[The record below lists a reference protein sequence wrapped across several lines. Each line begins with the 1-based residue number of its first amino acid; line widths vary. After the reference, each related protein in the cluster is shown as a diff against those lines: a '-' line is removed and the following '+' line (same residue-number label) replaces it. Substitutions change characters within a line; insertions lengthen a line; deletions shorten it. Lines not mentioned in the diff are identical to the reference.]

1 MSGVCRV
8 LACGRD
14 YYDILHV
21 HRSAD
26 EATIKRSYRKLA
38 LKMHPDKVQGTEEEK
53 AKAAEKFAEVG
64 HAYEV
69 LMDPKKRQVYDR
81 YGEEGLKSMGDGGG
95 GGGMDP
101 NDIFSQFFGSAFGG
115 FGFGGAQEEVEVK
128 GETVHVGLEVTLE
141 DLYNGRE
148 FKITRDKNVLKPARG
163 KRDCNCK
170 QKLVTKSIGPGMFQ
184 QFTKTECEKCDN
196 VQFVRQEDELT
207 VSLEPGMVDGQKIEF
222 FEEGEPVIDGE
233 PGDLVFV
240 VQTRPH
246 AVFKRVNT
254 HDLHMNL
261 VISLLEALVGFERQ
275 IKHLDGHMVTIA
287 HKGVVSPGDVMKL
300 KNEGMRKYDS
310 TRKGSLYVNIT
321 VSFPKS
327 MTDADKEAVKKVFGQ
342 ASWKH
347 DEL

>member
-1 MSGVCRV
+1 M
-8 LACGRD
+8 
-14 YYDILHV
+14 
-21 HRSAD
+21 
-26 EATIKRSYRKLA
+26 
-38 LKMHPDKVQGTEEEK
+38 
-53 AKAAEKFAEVG
+53 
-64 HAYEV
+64 
-69 LMDPKKRQVYDR
+69 
-81 YGEEGLKSMGDGGG
+81 
-95 GGGMDP
+95 
-101 NDIFSQFFGSAFGG
+101 
-115 FGFGGAQEEVEVK
+115 
-128 GETVHVGLEVTLE
+128 HVGLDVTLE
-141 DLYNGRE
+141 DLYKGRE

-170 QKLVTKSIGPGMFQ
+170 QRLVTKSVGPGMFQ

-246 AVFKRVNT
+246 AVFTRVNT

-275 IKHLDGHMVTIA
+275 IKHLDGHSVTIA

-300 KNEGMRKYDS
+300 KNEGMPKYDS

-321 VSFPKS
+321 VSFPKT
-327 MTDADKEAVKKVFGQ
+327 MTDTDKDAVKKIFGQ
-342 ASWKH
+342 AAWKH